1 MIEAIKKSRRDLRYC
16 GEIKAPSH
24 GIGSSSRLIGTKNAA
39 ITGQGAGGMTRMA
52 MSTNQSRSTGVISLS
67 KHMASCMELACSS
80 ASR

>member
-24 GIGSSSRLIGTKNAA
+24 GIGSSSTLIGTKNAA

-52 MSTNQSRSTGVISLS
+52 MSTNQSRSTGVISMS
-67 KHMASCMELACSS
+67 EHMASCLELVCSG
-80 ASR
+80 ASQ